1 MYYCRAEDGRITVL
15 ATYVDHILL
24 TEDYEEE
31 VQGMVNHQLKI
42 YEGRDLGVPDKL
54 TGMALIVTDQG
65 TKLDQSA
72 VHQEYCH

>member
-31 VQGMVNHQLKI
+31 VQGMVNHQLRI
-42 YEGRDLGVPDKL
+42 YEGRDLGVPNKLIGVALMGTDK
-54 TGMALIVTDQG
+54 VTTQ
-65 TKLDQSA
+65 
-72 VHQEYCH
+72 HQAP

>member
-31 VQGMVNHQLKI
+31 VQGMLNRLLKI
-42 YEGRDLGVPDKL
+42 YEGRDLGMPDKL
-54 TGMALIVTDQG
+54 TDGNRQGDQ
-65 TKLDQSA
+65 TRPST
-72 VHQEYCH
+72 VHQEHRH